1 MHGGQSQERWRTII
15 RRCWGTNDTAFPNR
29 RDPATGSRQRP
40 ERGRAGITVVVFF
53 CRSAPPAGEIGS
65 QRTRRWRKTDSNPRS
80 PLWPRSVRQ
89 GPTVSPLP
97 LQTHSRQPRS
107 LADYREASVRNSSAL
122 KRIDADAR
130 FSSRCA
136 IEEVPGIGSMA
147 GERCSSQASAIWLG
161 VAPWL

>member
-1 MHGGQSQERWRTII
+1 LRAMGTTISS
-15 RRCWGTNDTAFPNR
+15 GATAAFSGAVASSGLDSDLR
-29 RDPATGSRQRP
+29 FSDGMRP
-40 ERGRAGITVVVFF
+40 ESEVRNRLRAGGRRI
-53 CRSAPPAGEIGS
+53 
-65 QRTRRWRKTDSNPRS
+65 RTLG

-136 IEEVPGIGSMA
+136 IEEVPGMGSMA
-147 GERCSSQASAIWLG
+147 GERRSSQASAIWLG